1 MSDILMPKATA
12 VWLVDNTSLT
22 FDQIADFCGLHPL
35 EVRGIADGEVAR
47 DIRGADPIGNGQ
59 LSREEL
65 DAALQPLGWKVS
77 EFCRATGLH
86 RNTPSRWRNEGV
98 EIPAWVP
105 KHLGLLLELQRL
117 HAAYLVPPSTK
128 GDD

>member
-1 MSDILMPKATA
+1 MLHMPNHEAPMTI
-12 VWLVDNTSLT
+12 D
-22 FDQIADFCGLHPL
+22 
-35 EVRGIADGEVAR
+35 
-47 DIRGADPIGNGQ
+47 
-59 LSREEL
+59 EL
-65 DAALQPLGWKVS
+65 DTALQSLGWKVS

>member
-1 MSDILMPKATA
+1 MLRMPNHETPMTIEK
-12 VWLVDNTSLT
+12 
-22 FDQIADFCGLHPL
+22 
-35 EVRGIADGEVAR
+35 
-47 DIRGADPIGNGQ
+47 
-59 LSREEL
+59 L
-65 DAALQPLGWKVS
+65 DVALQSLGWKVS

-117 HAAYLVPPSTK
+117 HAAYLVPPKVGSELNQ
-128 GDD
+128 GPAD